1 MQWKGDTMRTDI
13 QKYQVLNYL
22 QKGKTITSLQA
33 LDKFGCMRLASRINE
48 LRYEGHDINTILKSD
63 GEKRW
68 AEYKLLT
75 DEV

>member
-1 MQWKGDTMRTDI
+1 MRTDI

>member
-22 QKGKTITSLQA
+22 QEGKTITSLEA

-48 LRYEGHDINTILKSD
+48 LRYEGHDINTILKSN

>member
-1 MQWKGDTMRTDI
+1 MRTDN

-22 QKGKTITSLQA
+22 QQGKTITPLEA

-48 LRYEGHDINTILKSD
+48 LRYEGYDINTILKSD

-68 AEYKLLT
+68 AEYQLLP
-75 DEV
+75 DAS